1 MSTKEKIVAHIFS
14 VFISTLL
21 LGIVFWFNFKFLNEQ
36 TAKTLI
42 FIYFVWIMSTS
53 VVTGVKDRRKIKQQE
68 YLISQLKEEL
78 LKHEKGEL

>member
-1 MSTKEKIVAHIFS
+1 MSAKEKIVAYMFS
-14 VFISTLL
+14 VFISSLL
-21 LGIVFWFNFKFLNEQ
+21 LGIVFWFDFKFLNEQ

-53 VVTGVKDRRKIKQQE
+53 IVTGAKDRRKIKQQG

-78 LKHEKGEL
+78 LKREKGEL